1 MMRSGLFLLVLFG
14 LLGLSNAALR
24 HAYENILSF
33 LAYRAELLLLPE
45 NQRIIGVKCA
55 AADPVSNKCLEGDPK
70 YTHCKGTAKVKGYG
84 GDKIT
89 DACSLREFLSHIS
102 GGKQH
107 YKTDPLTGEAANYR
121 ERRLLG
127 ANIGENALYFDVDYA
142 AKQMDILEI
151 GFERDPSWCKIK
163 DGADD
168 YEYSVSRLG
177 RQLANLRASMDAE
190 QIEKTQVLFD
200 RIDAATTALI
210 TDRRCDMSRYLIPE
224 LEAKKIKPLVIETV
238 SGNRRLFKE
247 DDTIRAIKR
256 AWEGKP
262 DAENET
268 RRALEKLHDTIK
280 AFYTQTN
287 PANHKRVVELWETI
301 TPQQATVEGCTPRT
315 NAV

>member
-1 MMRSGLFLLVLFG
+1 MRSCLFLPVLFG

-33 LAYRAELLLLPE
+33 LAYRAELLLLPQD
-45 NQRIIGVKCA
+45 QRIIGVKCA
-55 AADPVSNKCLEGDPK
+55 AADPVSKKCLEGDPK

-84 GDKIT
+84 GEKIT

-107 YKTDPLTGEAANYR
+107 FKTDPLTGEAENYR
-121 ERRLLG
+121 EKRLLG
-127 ANIGENALYFDVDYA
+127 ANVGENALYFDVDYA
-142 AKQMDILEI
+142 AKQMETLKI
-151 GFERDPSWCKIK
+151 GFKRAQSWCKIK

-168 YEYSVSRLG
+168 YEDSVTRLG
-177 RQLANLRASMDAE
+177 RQLANLKTSMDAE
-190 QIEKTQVLFD
+190 QIEKMQVLFD
-200 RIDAATTALI
+200 RIDAAI
-210 TDRRCDMSRYLIPE
+210 TGVVADRRCDISRHLIPK
-224 LEAKKIKPLVIETV
+224 LEAKKIMPLVIETV

-247 DDTIRAIKR
+247 DDTIRAIKS

-268 RRALEKLHDTIK
+268 RSALTKLRDTIK
-280 AFYTQTN
+280 DFNMEPDA
-287 PANHKRVVELWETI
+287 ANHKRVVELWETF

-315 NAV
+315 DAV

>member
-1 MMRSGLFLLVLFG
+1 MRSCLFLPVLFG

-45 NQRIIGVKCA
+45 DQRIIGVKCA
-55 AADPVSNKCLEGDPK
+55 AADPVSKKCLEGDPK
-70 YTHCKGTAKVKGYG
+70 YAHCKGTAKVKGYG
-84 GDKIT
+84 GQKIS

-107 YKTDPLTGEAANYR
+107 FKTDPLTGEAENYR
-121 ERRLLG
+121 EKRLLG
-127 ANIGENALYFDVDYA
+127 ADVGENALYFDVDYA
-142 AKQMDILEI
+142 AKQMEILDI
-151 GFERDPSWCKIK
+151 GFEPAQSWCKIK
-163 DGADD
+163 DGAHN
-168 YEYSVSRLG
+168 YEDSVTRLG
-177 RQLANLRASMDAE
+177 RQLANLKTSMDAE

-200 RIDAATTALI
+200 RIDAAITGVI
-210 TDRRCDMSRYLIPE
+210 TDRRCDISKHLIPK
-224 LEAKKIKPLVIETV
+224 LEAKKIKPIVIETV

-247 DDTIRAIKR
+247 DDTIRAIKS

-268 RRALEKLHDTIK
+268 RRALENLRDTIED
-280 AFYTQTN
+280 FNTGTR
-287 PANHKRVVELWETI
+287 PANHKRVVELWETF

-315 NAV
+315 DAV